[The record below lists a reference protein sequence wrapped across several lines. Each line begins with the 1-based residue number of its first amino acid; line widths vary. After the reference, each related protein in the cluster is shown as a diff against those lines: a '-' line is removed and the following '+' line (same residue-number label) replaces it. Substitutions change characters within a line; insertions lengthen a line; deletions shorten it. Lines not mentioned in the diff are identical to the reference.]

1 VQSSIEIV
9 ASRQNSLPLHLQ
21 NSLPLQLQNS
31 LPLQPLDVTV
41 SGAIARRE
49 RRGKPQLFGVGE
61 ILNGV
66 YEIRRLIGRGGMGQ
80 VFEAH
85 DHVLDRVVAIKVAN
99 PGGRSGRLLRE
110 ARALAALRG
119 QGVPSVFAMGN
130 WQDLEYCVMERVF
143 GTTLSRHIMQRIPQ
157 RLFSVSEV
165 VEILEGV
172 AQALVRVHR
181 AGMIHRDLKPE
192 NIMLVPQSRVVLIDF
207 GLFRTEGHP
216 WDESGIWG
224 SPRYIA
230 PETITHNVCLGEEH
244 LVDIY
249 SLGII
254 AFFLLIGCPPF
265 NSKSVSSILTKHME
279 QIAPRISSMRAD
291 VPEELDQLVQ
301 DMLAKEPTDRPSS
314 AKEVVV
320 RLRSLADC

>member
-1 VQSSIEIV
+1 MQLH
-9 ASRQNSLPLHLQ
+9 NSLPGQLHSSVSLQ
-21 NSLPLQLQNS
+21 QLE
-31 LPLQPLDVTV
+31 LTV
-41 SGAIARRE
+41 SGAFARSE
-49 RRGKPQLFGVGE
+49 RHARSQFFGVGE

-80 VFEAH
+80 VFEAL
-85 DHVLDRVVAIKVAN
+85 DYVLDRVVAIKVAN
-99 PGGRSGRLLRE
+99 PGDRPGRLLRE
-110 ARALAALRG
+110 ARALATLRG
-119 QGVPSVFAMGN
+119 QGVPSVFSMGN
-130 WQDLEYCVMERVF
+130 WRGLEYCVMERVF
-143 GTTLSRHIMQRIPQ
+143 GTTLARHITHRLPR

-165 VEILEGV
+165 VEILGGM

-192 NIMLVPQSRVVLIDF
+192 NIMLVPQNRVVLIDF

-216 WDESGIWG
+216 WDEAGIWG

-230 PETITHNVCLGEEH
+230 PETITHKVRLGEEH

-249 SLGII
+249 SLGVI

-265 NSKSVSSILTKHME
+265 NSKSVSSILTKHVE
-279 QIAPRISSMRAD
+279 QIAPRVSSMRAD
-291 VPEELDQLVQ
+291 VPQELDLLVR

-314 AKEVVV
+314 AEEVVV
-320 RLRSLADC
+320 RLRSVAHS

>member
-1 VQSSIEIV
+1 MQSSIEIV
-9 ASRQNSLPLHLQ
+9 VSRQNSLR
-21 NSLPLQLQNS
+21 NSLPLQM
-31 LPLQPLDVTV
+31 LDVTA
-41 SGAIARRE
+41 SGAFARNE
-49 RRGKPQLFGVGE
+49 RRASSQFFVVGE
-61 ILNGV
+61 VLNGV

-99 PGGRSGRLLRE
+99 PGDRPGRLLRE
-110 ARALAALRG
+110 ARALATLRG
-119 QGVPSVFAMGN
+119 HGVPSVYSMGN
-130 WQDLEYCVMERVF
+130 WHGLDYCVMERVF
-143 GTTLSRHIMQRIPQ
+143 GTTLSRHISQRIPAQ
-157 RLFSVSEV
+157 LFPISEV
-165 VEILEGV
+165 VSIIGGV

-192 NIMLVPQSRVVLIDF
+192 NIMLVPPRRVVLIDF

-230 PETITHNVCLGEEH
+230 PETITHQVRLGEEH

-249 SLGII
+249 SLGVI

-265 NSKSVSSILTKHME
+265 NSNSVSTILTKHVE
-279 QIAPRISSMRAD
+279 QIAPRVSSMRSD
-291 VPEELDQLVQ
+291 VPDALDRLVH
-301 DMLAKEPTDRPSS
+301 DMLAKDPADRPPS
-314 AKEVVV
+314 AEDVVV
-320 RLRSLADC
+320 RLRSLSRG